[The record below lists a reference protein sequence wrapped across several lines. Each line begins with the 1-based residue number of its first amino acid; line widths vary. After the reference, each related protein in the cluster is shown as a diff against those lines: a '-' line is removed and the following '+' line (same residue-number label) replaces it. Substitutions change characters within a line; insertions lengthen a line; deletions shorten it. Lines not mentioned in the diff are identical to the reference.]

1 MVEAVR
7 RIYGKMRIDW
17 TVSVPTI
24 ASAVAAA
31 LFAYFAIISD
41 IRNIDTRLRYVESNL
56 STSLSDSH
64 KIGKIES
71 DIEWIRQLLDK
82 RRSSIEEL
90 LPKTSGKDG

>member
-1 MVEAVR
+1 MVKAVR
-7 RIYGKMRIDW
+7 RIYDKMRIDW

-56 STSLSDSH
+56 STSLSDSR

>member
-1 MVEAVR
+1 MVKAVR
-7 RIYGKMRIDW
+7 RIYDKMRIDW

-41 IRNIDTRLRYVESNL
+41 IRDIDTRLRYVESNL
-56 STSLSDSH
+56 STSLSDSR